1 MVETVMVEVE
11 TTLQRV
17 NAIMM
22 EEQAQQ
28 KIGPFRYQE
37 MKEWNPNFLVSEDN
51 FTYKKEIYFTK
62 IMGLGVWKLVIICSL

>member
-1 MVETVMVEVE
+1 MGSMVETVMVEVE

-51 FTYKKEIYFTK
+51 FTYKKENIDYLP
-62 IMGLGVWKLVIICSL
+62 MSLGE